1 MIAGLV
7 LETFTIAGCAFAIA
21 MVLGLPTAAIIV
33 RGHAIGRL
41 VAALATTVR
50 AIPDVILAIIC
61 VAALGLG
68 PVAGITA
75 LGINT
80 GAVLAKLCAELLLS
94 VRREPEEAL
103 RAVGATPL
111 AGFLI
116 GMVPEA
122 WPGLVGFAAY
132 ALESI
137 IRGSVIVGIVGA
149 GGLGSA
155 IVASFNLAQ
164 YGEFFTYLAGLIVVV
179 ICVDALSGWLRERAP
194 APVAAAAFAA
204 IAIAGVTGIF
214 LSGDVSG
221 KDVARALPRVVRF
234 LADEMP
240 PDFSA
245 EVAANAANG
254 LLTTILVAVVGTLGG
269 ALLAIP
275 LALLAA
281 PRIAEGWMRGTGY
294 TPWSYVPMTV
304 SRFALA
310 IVRAVP
316 PLALGL
322 LALSIVGLGP
332 KAGALALVLHTA
344 GVLGKLFGE
353 SLEIAPLLPAEALVA
368 TGSQASVAA
377 LVGIVPGALNALLA
391 HLAYRWEWNVR
402 ASTTMGM
409 IGAGGIGQ
417 AIFNAQQL
425 LFYHQLLAYV
435 IVAVVLVVVGDV
447 ISQALRSRFH
457 LRTVL
462 R

>member
-1 MIAGLV
+1 MIAQLA
-7 LETFTIAGCAFAIA
+7 LETLAIAGCAFAIA
-21 MVLGLPTAAIIV
+21 LVIGLPAATIIV
-33 RGHAIGRL
+33 RGGAIGKS

-50 AIPDVILAIIC
+50 AIPDLVLAIVC

-68 PVAGITA
+68 PVAGTTA

-80 GAVLAKLCAELLLS
+80 AAVLAKLCAELLLA

-103 RAVGATPL
+103 RAIGATPL

-116 GMVPEA
+116 GLVPEA

-155 IVASFNLAQ
+155 IVQSFNLAN
-164 YGEFFTYLAGLIVVV
+164 YHEFFTYIGWLIVLV
-179 ICVDALSGWLRERAP
+179 IAVDAISGWLRERAP
-194 APVAAAAFAA
+194 APVAVAVFLG
-204 IAIAGVTGIF
+204 IAVAGCAGIALTGDMTG
-214 LSGDVSG
+214 GDLV
-221 KDVARALPRVVRF
+221 RALPRVVRF
-234 LADEMP
+234 LAEEMP

-245 EVAANAANG
+245 AVASKAAAG
-254 LLTTILVAVVGTLGG
+254 IATTVLVAVVGTLGG
-269 ALLAIP
+269 AAIAIP
-275 LALLAA
+275 LAFVAA
-281 PRIAEGWMRGTGY
+281 PRVALGWMRGTGY
-294 TPWSYVPMTV
+294 APWSYVPMTL
-304 SRFALA
+304 SRFGLA
-310 IVRAVP
+310 ILRAIP

-332 KAGALALVLHTA
+332 KAGMFALVLHTA
-344 GVLGKLFGE
+344 GVLGKLFAE
-353 SLEIAPLLPAEALVA
+353 SLEIAPLTAAESLVA
-368 TGSQASVAA
+368 TGSSASAAA
-377 LVGIVPGALNALLA
+377 LFGLVPGSLNALLA

-402 ASTTMGM
+402 ASTTLGM

-417 AIFNAQQL
+417 EIFNAQQL
-425 LFYHQLLAYV
+425 LFYHQLIAYV
-435 IVAVVLVVVGDV
+435 IVAVALVVAGDLV
-447 ISQALRSRFH
+447 SQAFRSRLQ

>member
-1 MIAGLV
+1 MIAQLAF
-7 LETFTIAGCAFAIA
+7 ETLAIAGCAFAIA
-21 MVLGLPTAAIIV
+21 IALGLPAAAIIV
-33 RGHAIGRL
+33 RGNVVGSV
-41 VAALATTVR
+41 VALAATTVR
-50 AIPDVILAIIC
+50 AIPDVILAIVC

-80 GAVLAKLCAELLLS
+80 GAVVAKLFAELLLS

-111 AGFLI
+111 AAFVVGL
-116 GMVPEA
+116 VPEA

-155 IVASFNLAQ
+155 IVASFNLAR
-164 YGEFFTYLAGLIVVV
+164 YGEFFTYIVWLIVLV
-179 ICVDALSGWLRERAP
+179 IVVDAISGWLRERAA
-194 APVAAAAFAA
+194 APVAMLVFCA
-204 IAIAGVTGIF
+204 IALVGIGGVV
-214 LSGDVSG
+214 LSGDITWTDLGQAV
-221 KDVARALPRVVRF
+221 PRVVHF

-240 PDFSA
+240 PDFSRDVLA
-245 EVAANAANG
+245 RAANG
-254 LLTTILVAVVGTLGG
+254 IATTALVAVAGTLGG
-269 ALLAIP
+269 ALLAVP
-275 LALLAA
+275 LAVLAA
-281 PRIAEGWMRGTGY
+281 PRIALGWMRGTGY
-294 TPWSYVPMTV
+294 APGSYVPMTL
-304 SRFALA
+304 SRFGLA
-310 IVRAVP
+310 IVRAIP

-332 KAGALALVLHTA
+332 KAGVLALVLHTA

-353 SLEIAPLLPAEALVA
+353 SLEVAPLTAAESLVA
-368 TGSQASVAA
+368 TGSPATAAA
-377 LVGIVPGALNALLA
+377 LVGLIPGALNALLS

-402 ASTTMGM
+402 ASTTLGM

-417 AIFNAQQL
+417 VIFNAQQL

-435 IVAVVLVVVGDV
+435 IVAVLLVVCGDV
-447 ISQALRSRFH
+447 VSQALRARLH

>member
-1 MIAGLV
+1 MIAQLAF
-7 LETFTIAGCAFAIA
+7 ETFAIAGCAFAIA
-21 MVLGLPTAAIIV
+21 LVLGLPAATIIV
-33 RGHAIGRL
+33 RGGMVGKI
-41 VAALATTVR
+41 VAALSTCVR
-50 AIPDVILAIIC
+50 AIPDLVLAIVC

-75 LGINT
+75 LGINMA
-80 GAVLAKLCAELLLS
+80 AVLAKLCAELLLA

-103 RAVGATPL
+103 RAIGATPL
-111 AGFLI
+111 ASFLI
-116 GMVPEA
+116 GLIPEA

-132 ALESI
+132 GLESI

-155 IVASFNLAQ
+155 IVQSFNLAN
-164 YGEFFTYLAGLIVVV
+164 YHEFFVYIAGLIVLV
-179 ICVDALSGWLRERAP
+179 ICVDSLSSWLREHAP
-194 APVAAAAFAA
+194 PGVAVVVFLA
-204 IAIAGVTGIF
+204 IATIGMAGIV
-214 LSGDVSG
+214 LSGDVSMSDLVG
-221 KDVARALPRVVRF
+221 ALPRVGHF
-234 LADEMP
+234 LVQEFP

-245 EVAANAANG
+245 QVVQTAVGGIVTTVVVAIA
-254 LLTTILVAVVGTLGG
+254 GTVGG

-281 PRIAEGWMRGTGY
+281 PRIAVGWMRGTGY
-294 TPWSYVPMTV
+294 APWSFVPMTIA
-304 SRFALA
+304 RLGLA
-310 IVRAVP
+310 IVRAIP

-322 LALSIVGLGP
+322 LALSVVGLGP

-353 SLEIAPLLPAEALVA
+353 SLEVAPLTAAESLVA
-368 TGSQASVAA
+368 TGSPATAAA
-377 LVGIVPGALNALLA
+377 LIGLVPGSLNALLA

-402 ASTTMGM
+402 ASTTLGM

-425 LFYHQLLAYV
+425 LFYHKLLAYV
-435 IVAVVLVVVGDV
+435 LVAVALVVAGDV
-447 ISQALRSRFH
+447 VSQAFRSRLH

>member
-1 MIAGLV
+1 MIVQLAF
-7 LETFTIAGCAFAIA
+7 ETLAIAGCAFAIA
-21 MVLGLPTAAIIV
+21 LTLGLPAAVIVV
-33 RGHAIGRL
+33 RGGIVGKI
-41 VAALATTVR
+41 VAFLATAVR
-50 AIPDVILAIIC
+50 AIPDLVLAIIC

-68 PVAGITA
+68 PVAGVTA

-80 GAVLAKLCAELLLS
+80 GAVLAKLFAELLLA

-103 RAVGATPL
+103 RAIGASPL
-111 AGFLI
+111 TSFLI
-116 GMVPEA
+116 GLVPEA

-155 IVASFNLAQ
+155 IVQSFNLAN
-164 YGEFFTYLAGLIVVV
+164 YHEFFMYIAWLVV
-179 ICVDALSGWLRERAP
+179 IVILVDALSGWLRERAP
-194 APVAAAAFAA
+194 AFAAVGVFCAIAAAGVAG
-204 IAIAGVTGIF
+204 IA
-214 LSGDVSG
+214 LSGNVSG
-221 KDVARALPRVVRF
+221 SDLARALPRVVHF

-245 EVAANAANG
+245 KVIATATDGIEV
-254 LLTTILVAVVGTLGG
+254 TIVVAIVGTFGG
-269 ALLAIP
+269 ALLAVP

-281 PRIAEGWMRGTGY
+281 PRIALGWMRGTGY
-294 TPWSYVPMTV
+294 APWSYVPMII
-304 SRFALA
+304 SRFGLA
-310 IVRAVP
+310 IVRAIP

-332 KAGALALVLHTA
+332 KAGAVALALHTA

-353 SLEIAPLLPAEALVA
+353 SLEIAPLTEAESLVA
-368 TGSQASVAA
+368 TGAPATAAA
-377 LVGIVPGALNALLA
+377 LVGLVPGALNALLS

-402 ASTTMGM
+402 ASTTLGM

-425 LFYHQLLAYV
+425 LFYHQLIAYV
-435 IVAVVLVVVGDV
+435 IFAVALVVAGDV
-447 ISQALRSRFH
+447 VSQAFRARLH